1 MALPFI
7 VAIVSLLV
15 GPPGLTDAQHSSHAR
30 QAMGFDQEKT
40 THHFLIERAGG
51 TIEVTAK
58 DATDTTSVEQIRPHL
73 RHIAAAFSKGDF
85 ALPMFVHGEE
95 PPGVPALKQQ
105 QKALTYKYEELPHGG
120 RVVIRTSDKAALSAL
135 HDFLR
140 YQIREHRTGD
150 PMDPK

>member
-7 VAIVSLLV
+7 VAMVLV
-15 GPPGLTDAQHSSHAR
+15 GATGIADVQHPSHAR
-30 QAMGFDQEKT
+30 QGMGFDQEKT
-40 THHFLIERAGG
+40 THHFLIEQNGG

-95 PPGVPALKQQ
+95 PPGVPALKQH
-105 QKALTYKYEELPHGG
+105 QKALTYKYEELPRGG
-120 RVVIRTSDKAALSAL
+120 RVVVRTADKAALSAL
-135 HDFLR
+135 HSFLR